1 MLIGVLDNF
10 SHNLLFFATI
20 YNLTVFFCLTFNYH
34 LLFNWSWSS
43 SGFPMHF
50 LIRTTKVLMS
60 TSVFYFLKVGSLK
73 MLLLY
78 SYFSQKILTST
89 VIRQKCESQK
99 KCFKKTKHTKFSEK
113 RTLPLTYVCVSGDK
127 KCSFFGKFG
136 VLCSLETAVLRFAFF
151 QYYRRLVNG
160 KNHSLC
166 Y

>member
-1 MLIGVLDNF
+1 
-10 SHNLLFFATI
+10 
-20 YNLTVFFCLTFNYH
+20 
-34 LLFNWSWSS
+34 
-43 SGFPMHF
+43 MHF

-60 TSVFYFLKVGSLK
+60 PCVFYFLKVGSLK

-89 VIRQKCESQK
+89 VIRQKCESQNM
-99 KCFKKTKHTKFSEK
+99 CSKKTKHTKFSEK
-113 RTLPLTYVCVSGDK
+113 RTFLPPDMHTYVCVSGGK

-136 VLCSLETAVLRFAFF
+136 VLCSLETPVLRFAFF
-151 QYYRRLVNG
+151 PYYRRLVNG